1 MLFNLLNYIGYNYEK
16 EQRKAISGTH
26 DISHAIYATEAY
38 SFLGA
43 KTTVIYCKQQD
54 IIDVWNDL
62 IEDAKA

>member
-1 MLFNLLNYIGYNYEK
+1 MPVPLRIK
-16 EQRKAISGTH
+16 
-26 DISHAIYATEAY
+26 TEADILLTMDYRFAQKCKAVY